1 MNFGKVPA
9 IWFGLSAVVYT
20 LGLIASAFLAS
31 QGFTVGF
38 AVGGALILV
47 NSWASARK
55 LKRADFPHRG
65 RVMASVLGG
74 FYLRLILV
82 GVCLFG
88 FIKFVKV
95 DPVGLVTGLS
105 VAPAGLFVMLGLIYI
120 ANRRPE
126 EV

>member
-9 IWFGLSAVVYT
+9 IWFALSAVVYT

-38 AVGGALILV
+38 AVGGALILA

-82 GVCLFG
+82 GICLFG

>member
-9 IWFGLSAVVYT
+9 IWFALSAVVYT

-82 GVCLFG
+82 GICLFG